1 MIYLINK
8 FKNINKN
15 SNESVDAE
23 NGVLGLI
30 VLGGG
35 GYLLYSKFKNKNNI
49 LLVSI
54 EWIIFIGDCYDN
66 IWSN

>member
-54 EWIIFIGDCYDN
+54 E
-66 IWSN
+66 